1 MKDKRLFLI
10 PLLLLIPFF
19 YIIFTGSKETIFL
32 GFTSLALLS
41 LFIYTLRLM
50 SGIKTHTINVNQN
63 TDSLAQDSLL
73 AENSNL
79 RNQPQLE
86 INKDSTLNS
95 VEMNTLDQMSSKNT
109 SQWESSIEISKSFI
123 EKNSN
128 INNIIPISLGISSIR
143 RSRFNKSTLGPMLK
157 SFLKELPFRS
167 KTSSTLICLY
177 ENSTFKEFLI
187 QRGSL
192 FIDCDTS
199 ASLEADEIVYESL
212 LEKRTVL
219 SENGRFIYSPIAT
232 VHKILGMICMESIS
246 GFLPSEE
253 RLVGLECEKFAM
265 DWEART
271 DYELAILDPN
281 TFVYNKNHYKTIL
294 REKFFSREE
303 ESSLFLLEISES
315 KNRQEFIS
323 FLAENLSY
331 CLYKIDESKLAFFLD
346 NNEILKISNQLDKI
360 VESLDQQGF
369 YVEFYLAY
377 SFRGNQFESAM
388 DWEENA
394 FRQLAI
400 SKKQSANNKQK
411 VANG

>member
-1 MKDKRLFLI
+1 MGGL
-10 PLLLLIPFF
+10 
-19 YIIFTGSKETIFL
+19 
-32 GFTSLALLS
+32 
-41 LFIYTLRLM
+41 
-50 SGIKTHTINVNQN
+50 KTHPNHLNQTINLRKPDSVLDDSRNHSIPSDQENPENTFSALDEVN
-63 TDSLAQDSLL
+63 D
-73 AENSNL
+73 
-79 RNQPQLE
+79 RKE
-86 INKDSTLNS
+86 INNS
-95 VEMNTLDQMSSKNT
+95 PYKNY
-109 SQWESSIEISKSFI
+109 ENPIEISKSFI
-123 EKNSN
+123 ERNSN

-143 RSRFNKSTLGPMLK
+143 KSRFNKSTLGPMLK
-157 SFLKELPFRS
+157 TFAKELPFRS
-167 KTSSTLICLY
+167 KTNSILICLF
-177 ENSTFKEFLI
+177 ENSTFNEFLI

-199 ASLEADEIVYESL
+199 APLEADEIVIEAL
-212 LEKRTVL
+212 LAKSTIL
-219 SENGRFIYSPIAT
+219 TENGRFVFAPIAT

-246 GFLPSEE
+246 GFQPTEE
-253 RLVGLECEKFAM
+253 RLIGLECEKFAM

-323 FLAENLSY
+323 FLAENLTY

-346 NNEILKISNQLDKI
+346 NKEILEISNQLDAI
-360 VESLDQQGF
+360 VDSLDQQGF
-369 YVEFYLAY
+369 YVEFFLAY

-400 SKKQSANNKQK
+400 AKKHSANSKRK